1 MSLSLRGSR
10 SSSTCSCAHRVPAEP
25 PVGPLRLDVVRHE
38 RHLAHLKHVG
48 EVGKTFF
55 LRHAAARGFDDAA
68 FVDPSRSLGEATIW
82 NLAFW
87 DGESVIW
94 PRAGL
99 LPGITMQVLARRLA
113 ARGVAHR
120 TVDVHAED
128 LGVYSAA
135 VVMNSWTPGIPV
147 DRIGDHQFTDDE
159 QLVRVL
165 HAPYADESLVTV

>member
-1 MSLSLRGSR
+1 M
-10 SSSTCSCAHRVPAEP
+10 
-25 PVGPLRLDVVRHE
+25 
-38 RHLAHLKHVG
+38 AHLKHVG

-68 FVDPSRSLGEATIW
+68 LVDRHGRLSEATIW

-94 PRAGL
+94 PRANL
-99 LPGITMQVLARRLA
+99 LPGITMQILSRRLTG
-113 ARGVAHR
+113 RGVAHR
-120 TVDVHAED
+120 TVDVHPGD

-147 DRIGDHQFTDDE
+147 AQIGDHQFADDG

-165 HAPYADESLVTV
+165 HDAYADESLVTV